1 MSWKSGDLL
10 DRYGQLDRHKR
21 VWNDIIVKVVGI
33 SLLSSRE
40 KFVQISSFFSFFHF
54 RVLFL
59 LRLSVFYNNQ
69 VTELVKGVGTP

>member
-40 KFVQISSFFSFFHF
+40 KFVQISSLFSLFHF

-59 LRLSVFYNNQ
+59 LRLSVFYNYQ
-69 VTELVKGVGTP
+69 VTKLVKGVGTP